1 MGEVDRRGES
11 ALEQLGSAAG
21 TAEHPRAPAPVP
33 GRGSAGLDLRRLQAA
48 AGDSAPGVPAAVRAR
63 AAHRRNLRPGPGIRG
78 IELQIRAPSGNLPAA
93 SASAARPSSAAT
105 RSCTPTTAPTRLIR
119 TEFRRASRSPL
130 PRQTVPALSER
141 HGFRLHLALE
151 RLRFRH
157 GDLGRDGGDFRRLR
171 LRAGERPG
179 GGAPGDARFLARLPA
194 GVSGISDRDARNEPV
209 DRHGPDQRRDAA
221 ARNLP
226 RSPGPR
232 DSAELAVGR
241 AGRRL
246 RHGAGGLDEPRGRTA
261 AGERVSV
268 PLLHPRHLV
277 HEFAVA
283 GPLRTQSARHLPAD
297 GGGAAERLR
306 EKRNSRMRCTFCRST
321 TRTDACRTRCR
332 RK

>member
-21 TAEHPRAPAPVP
+21 TAEHPRAPAPIP

-63 AAHRRNLRPGPGIRG
+63 AAHRRDLRPGPGIRG
-78 IELQIRAPSGNLPAA
+78 IELQIRAPSGNLPRLLPRRQDLRLLLHE
-93 SASAARPSSAAT
+93 AARRRP
-105 RSCTPTTAPTRLIR
+105 RLR
-119 TEFRRASRSPL
+119 GLSGRNSGWRAVRPL

-171 LRAGERPG
+171 LRAGESG

-194 GVSGISDRDARNEPV
+194 GVSGISDRDARHEPV

-226 RSPGPR
+226 RSPRTSRFRRTRRGPR
-232 DSAELAVGR
+232 WTETSAWSWR
-241 AGRRL
+241 AG
-246 RHGAGGLDEPRGRTA
+246 
-261 AGERVSV
+261 
-268 PLLHPRHLV
+268 
-277 HEFAVA
+277 
-283 GPLRTQSARHLPAD
+283 
-297 GGGAAERLR
+297 
-306 EKRNSRMRCTFCRST
+306 
-321 TRTDACRTRCR
+321 
-332 RK
+332 